1 AGKAPPWPPI
11 MTKMPTPSRQL
22 RVPAKRKL
30 RRRRKR
36 SMLLFAVIGL
46 FEPALT
52 FGAVDP
58 KRIQFGNLMQKSFL
72 RGDRHDHSAVSP
84 TNGLTKLKIPVAQR
98 QALAFERGQGKI
110 GPFEEIQHDCR
121 VG

>member
-1 AGKAPPWPPI
+1 
-11 MTKMPTPSRQL
+11 MPTPSRQL

-52 FGAVDP
+52 FGTVDP
-58 KRIQFGNLMQKSFL
+58 ERIQFGNLMQKSFL
-72 RGDRHDHSAVSP
+72 RGDRNDHSAVAQK
-84 TNGLTKLKIPVAQR
+84 NGLTKLKIPIAQR
-98 QALAFERGQGKI
+98 QTLPFERGQGEI
-110 GPFEEIQHDCR
+110 GPFEEIQHDFR